1 MKFTLLI
8 LPVLM
13 KALGVAAYGPP
24 SFNDPSFPCPF
35 RDLTCQCSPP
45 FRSSAAA
52 CQSITCTPRNY
63 RKAQKLTNCLCAPL
77 YDNNTISSTVVSA
90 AIATATSAAA
100 SALKT
105 ADPANPD
112 TYPPCARACIT
123 PALQTDCGTFNETK
137 CVCQSPVFFAN
148 ITPCEV
154 GTCPL
159 ADLQTTL
166 YLSEANCNKAG
177 IGGLGNRETQVAAFD
192 ETLGG
197 AAGGDLEGFFDQLME
212 GGNDVSANDGS
223 GNDGSTKMMRRTD
236 GPTAGTARPKKVGR
250 SFFGMCGLWWFW
262 CNE

>member
-1 MKFTLLI
+1 MLSS
-8 LPVLM
+8 LPL
-13 KALGVAAYGPP
+13 
-24 SFNDPSFPCPF
+24 
-35 RDLTCQCSPP
+35 R
-45 FRSSAAA
+45 RAA

-63 RKAQKLTNCLCAPL
+63 RKAQKLTNRLCGPL
-77 YDNNTISSTVVSA
+77 YSNNNISATAVSA
-90 AIATATSAAA
+90 AIATGTSAAA

-112 TYPPCARACIT
+112 TYPPCASACIT
-123 PALQTDCGTFNETK
+123 SALQTDCGTFNETK

-154 GTCPL
+154 GTCPP

-177 IGGLGNRETQVAAFD
+177 IGGLGNREAQLAAFNA
-192 ETLGG
+192 TLGG

-212 GGNDVSANDGS
+212 GGNDGSANDESGNDGS
-223 GNDGSTKMMRRTD
+223 GNDGSGNDGSGNDGSGNDGSWNDGSGNDGSGNDGSVSRGSEKIVRRTD
-236 GPTAGTARPKKVGR
+236 GPTTRAACAEKVER
-250 SFFGMCGLWWFW
+250 SFFGICGLWWFW